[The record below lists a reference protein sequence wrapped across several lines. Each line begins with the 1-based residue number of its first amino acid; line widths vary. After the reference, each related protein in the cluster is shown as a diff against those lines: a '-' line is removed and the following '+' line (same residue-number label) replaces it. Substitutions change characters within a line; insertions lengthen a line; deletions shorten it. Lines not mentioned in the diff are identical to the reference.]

1 MINLT
6 IPGFQL
12 ISGYPLW
19 FAPLCLLFGAGVAVL
34 LYYKNTAE
42 DFPRSLV
49 IFLSVLRFLSASL
62 IAFLLLSPMIKTT
75 SRTAELPAV
84 IIGVDNSR
92 SMVLGADSLFQQNQL
107 PLMLSELGKELKGKF
122 EVYSYTFGQQVAES
136 EAGDY
141 QDELSD
147 IASFFSE
154 INARFYNRNVGAVVL
169 VSDGIYNA
177 GKDPLYAS
185 RDAAYP
191 VYTINAGDTT
201 VKRDLV
207 IQRVNYNRTAFKG
220 NRFPV
225 EVVVQAREAGGMNT
239 ELKVTSEGRDV
250 YSAKLDFTSDNQVR
264 TISFTTEALE
274 TGIKKFRIAVDVV
287 DGEVNK
293 ANNVREIFIEV
304 KEGKQRIAIVGSAP
318 HPDLAALERAIDNG
332 NNFEADLFYTDNL
345 KTAPSGYNLFILHQ
359 VPSLTNAAVS
369 LTTAL
374 AGQKVPVLFVLGAQ
388 SDIPAF
394 NRLKTGLSLIGQG
407 KSGNEALPVFNK
419 DFTLFVTP
427 EHITSLLATVP
438 PLLSPFAQYQQSNS
452 VNVLAYQGLG
462 SLRSEMPL
470 ILFSQIA
477 DTRYGIIAG
486 EGLWKWRMH
495 DFQINGNHSA
505 FDEFTGKLLQYLS
518 AETDRNRLK
527 LTWRNTYAENEPVE
541 FNALLLNES
550 GEIVNDPEIDLTI
563 TGEDDKVYDFLFSA
577 MNEGYY
583 LNAGNLP
590 PGLYRFTATSGS
602 GDTGFRRDGSFT
614 VTAINLEDV
623 NTIANHRLLNAIAA
637 QTGGK
642 SLKPE
647 ETGELSAL
655 INNRE
660 DAKPVIYSRKH
671 FTDLISFIP
680 LLGLII
686 LVLGTE
692 WFLRRF
698 NGSY

>member
-1 MINLT
+1 MINSA

-19 FAPLCLLFGAGVAVL
+19 FAPLCLLLGAGVALV
-34 LYYKNTAE
+34 LYYKNTSE

-62 IAFLLLSPMIKTT
+62 IAFLLLSPMIKTI
-75 SRTAELPAV
+75 SRTTELPAV
-84 IIGVDNSR
+84 IIGIDNSR
-92 SMVLGADSLFQQNQL
+92 SMVLGTDSLFQQNQL
-107 PLMLSELGKELKGKF
+107 PLMLSQLREELKGKF
-122 EVYSYTFGQQVAES
+122 EVYNYTFGQQVTES
-136 EAGDY
+136 EVAAY
-141 QDELSD
+141 RDELSD

-169 VSDGIYNA
+169 VSDGIYNS
-177 GKDPLYAS
+177 GKDPLYAA

-201 VKRDLV
+201 VKRDLI
-207 IQRVNYNRTAFKG
+207 IQRVNYNRTVFKG

-225 EVVVQAREAGGMNT
+225 EVVVQAREAGGMSA
-239 ELKVTSEGRDV
+239 EMKVTSEGSDV
-250 YSAKLDFTSDNQVR
+250 YSTKLDFSSDNQVR
-264 TISFTTEALE
+264 TISFTTEARE
-274 TGIKKFRIAVDVV
+274 PGIKKFRITVDAVE
-287 DGEVNK
+287 GEVNK
-293 ANNVREIFIEV
+293 ANNIREIFIEV
-304 KEGKQRIAIVGSAP
+304 KEGKQRIAIVGNAP

-332 NNFEADLFYTDNL
+332 NNFEADLFYIDNL
-345 KTAPSGYNLFILHQ
+345 KTDLAGYNLFILHQ
-359 VPSLTNAAVS
+359 VPSLTNAAIS

-374 AGQKVPVLFVLGAQ
+374 AGQKVPVLFVLGSQ

-427 EHITSLLATVP
+427 EHISSLLATVP
-438 PLLSPFAQYQQSNS
+438 PLLSPFAQYQQSNA
-452 VNVLAYQGLG
+452 VNVLAYQGIG
-462 SLRSEMPL
+462 SINSGMPL

-477 DTRYGIIAG
+477 ETRYGIIAG
-486 EGLWKWRMH
+486 EGIWKWRIH
-495 DFQINGNHSA
+495 DYQVNGNHIA

-527 LTWRNTYAENEPVE
+527 LTWRNAYAENEPIE
-541 FNALLLNES
+541 FNAMLLNES
-550 GEIVNDPEIDLTI
+550 GEMINDPEIDLTI
-563 TGEDDKVYDFLFSA
+563 TGEDDKVYDFAFSA

-590 PGLYRFTATSGS
+590 PGLYRFTAITGS
-602 GDTGFRRDGSFT
+602 GAAELRRDGSFT
-614 VTAINLEDV
+614 VTELNLEDV

-647 ETGELSAL
+647 ETGELLAL
-655 INNRE
+655 LNSRE
-660 DAKPVIYSRKH
+660 DAKPVIYPRKH

-680 LLGLII
+680 LLALII